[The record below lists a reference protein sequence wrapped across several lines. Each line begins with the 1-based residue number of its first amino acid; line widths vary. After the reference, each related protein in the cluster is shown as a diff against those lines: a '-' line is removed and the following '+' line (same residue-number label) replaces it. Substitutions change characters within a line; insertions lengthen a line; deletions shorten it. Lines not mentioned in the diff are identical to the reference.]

1 MWQPERMLPHSCS
14 RSLRSVIAISRLSDT
29 WTDKTKLE
37 RLSER
42 NEQLIRYVVD
52 THHKVQDEQCLCNPT
67 SYNIVLNGV
76 SSNIVAD
83 ANSALAGKTEIFRR
97 VLDELSQTPD
107 DGIVIL
113 AVHSTDGLWTN
124 IHAFMRFFAPYVET
138 LSLEYMVHEGFGRHR
153 LFPLRSIYHAVNQ
166 VLCGQA
172 PPAFSTDAHKL
183 VGEWGTI
190 AYSKLQQRM
199 GNMGVRVQLQ
209 QRRNTTILDAES
221 EQIEAHRSPQ
231 TRVVR
236 IIRSGG
242 TDLEPRF
249 RQDEEQRYTLQKE
262 DGHIR
267 CPEKMCSELFASIET
282 TIVHILNNIMR
293 ITASD
298 RRCPLCPPHISK
310 WNFIYLADGIF
321 HLLRHLGP
329 PNSAYS
335 QEKRLA
341 QCPYCFTLMASP
353 SAVYA
358 HIESIHLMAF
368 QVNSA
373 AISLRIITEA
383 VAKENDATLG
393 RAIENRSRTDLA
405 ALPGSYQTI
414 AWDVDARISWTTSLH
429 NEPRKTAIQES
440 AKPLTI
446 APPTD
451 LPMRNALRGT
461 PLNQSNHQK
470 WFKQYSD
477 GANMSGNQ
485 RTKMKLASIQRDS
498 RDWVL
503 CPLAA
508 ESGLCGCGEFFETC
522 RDLCNHIW
530 QVLRRMP
537 EDRHRQCP
545 WCPIKPDIILKHAD
559 AIQQQQKRSN
569 DLRHLRRHFPPE
581 VSCNMCDH
589 ISRTEGDMWKHKRTV
604 HYPWHCKITGC
615 DSIFATQEELGLHSK
630 LEH

>member
-1 MWQPERMLPHSCS
+1 
-14 RSLRSVIAISRLSDT
+14 
-29 WTDKTKLE
+29 
-37 RLSER
+37 
-42 NEQLIRYVVD
+42 
-52 THHKVQDEQCLCNPT
+52 
-67 SYNIVLNGV
+67 
-76 SSNIVAD
+76 
-83 ANSALAGKTEIFRR
+83 
-97 VLDELSQTPD
+97 
-107 DGIVIL
+107 
-113 AVHSTDGLWTN
+113 
-124 IHAFMRFFAPYVET
+124 
-138 LSLEYMVHEGFGRHR
+138 
-153 LFPLRSIYHAVNQ
+153 
-166 VLCGQA
+166 
-172 PPAFSTDAHKL
+172 
-183 VGEWGTI
+183 
-190 AYSKLQQRM
+190 
-199 GNMGVRVQLQ
+199 
-209 QRRNTTILDAES
+209 
-221 EQIEAHRSPQ
+221 
-231 TRVVR
+231 
-236 IIRSGG
+236 
-242 TDLEPRF
+242 
-249 RQDEEQRYTLQKE
+249 
-262 DGHIR
+262 
-267 CPEKMCSELFASIET
+267 
-282 TIVHILNNIMR
+282 MR
-293 ITASD
+293 ITSGD
-298 RRCPLCPPHISK
+298 RRCPLCPPYISK

-321 HLLRHLGP
+321 HLLRHLSP

-414 AWDVDARISWTTSLH
+414 AWDVNARISWTTSLH
-429 NEPRKTAIQES
+429 NEPQKTAFQES
-440 AKPLTI
+440 AKLLTM
-446 APPTD
+446 APPMD
-451 LPMRNALRGT
+451 LPMKNALGVT
-461 PLNQSNHQK
+461 PLDQVNHQK
-470 WFKQYSD
+470 WFKKYSD

-537 EDRHRQCP
+537 EDGHRQCP

-559 AIQQQQKRSN
+559 ATQQQQKRSN

-604 HYPWHCKITGC
+604 HYPWHCRVIGC
-615 DSIFATQEELGLHSK
+615 DSIFASQEELGLHSN